1 RAPSSR
7 PCWPRTATV
16 ACGSSRSTNPIW
28 PTSTRSSSSSASAP
42 NASSSFAMTS
52 RSKKAKPVTRHSSP
66 CWTVPLAPRA
76 TTSLSTPRPTAVTS
90 CPSTSAKI
98 WPHST
103 SPMAKSTPARP
114 SKKKSLFQ
122 RASACGCP
130 SIPSSKTTTSTSSIT
145 GWECM
150 AARPRASRNRASKR
164 FNGPLSAAPAPAAS
178 PANSHGTGP
187 HAMSKPFVDVA
198 AGLILRSNNELLLA
212 ERPGDKPWSGW
223 WELPGG
229 KIEPGETVLE
239 ALSRELKEE
248 LDIQVTESARWVTHV
263 HEYPKTIVRL
273 SFCKVTGWEGT
284 PTGIEGQ
291 RLAWVRTDRPLDV
304 GPLLPATEPPLR
316 WLQLPDRYLITSI
329 GNADNLAN
337 FLQRLERALS
347 HGKMLVQFRE
357 PQWASRA
364 SSTEIKAAFDAVL
377 HACRQAGSP
386 CL

>member
-1 RAPSSR
+1 
-7 PCWPRTATV
+7 
-16 ACGSSRSTNPIW
+16 
-28 PTSTRSSSSSASAP
+28 
-42 NASSSFAMTS
+42 
-52 RSKKAKPVTRHSSP
+52 
-66 CWTVPLAPRA
+66 
-76 TTSLSTPRPTAVTS
+76 
-90 CPSTSAKI
+90 
-98 WPHST
+98 
-103 SPMAKSTPARP
+103 
-114 SKKKSLFQ
+114 
-122 RASACGCP
+122 
-130 SIPSSKTTTSTSSIT
+130 
-145 GWECM
+145 
-150 AARPRASRNRASKR
+150 
-164 FNGPLSAAPAPAAS
+164 
-178 PANSHGTGP
+178 
-187 HAMSKPFVDVA
+187 MSKPFVDVA

-386 CL
+386 CLVNSIHPESWWHQADGVHFRAQDAIAILNKDRPVPEGILYSAGDDTQGIDRNSREYALTRSATHLAPRRLVGVSAHNADELESARSLGADFAVLGHVLETPSHPDHEPLGWPRFSTLAFEGGLPVYAIGGQSSSTLSTAIQHGAHGIAGIRFLAE